1 MIEMVD
7 NQAQC
12 LLLDYRN
19 CSVVDF
25 AKPYCDSRVPE
36 MLSRHI
42 PLSLFYQCM
51 IRKLLARFRCTDLD
65 DYLQTRAMQNQSDHL
80 GGLFA
85 DAGIGTVLI
94 DDSSSNTSEQ
104 HSSPHSS
111 PLLSAPLLAA
121 SELAQ
126 LTNLNIKRV
135 LAIEPVLERL
145 FVDNDTFDQALRNLE
160 SAFDSAID
168 SATDN
173 SLQNTLKV
181 VALKTSM
188 ANGGL
193 ALEAATV
200 ASARTA
206 YHPARKEVIDNGR
219 LGRTASYNYLL
230 AQVLEL
236 AVKRGLPLQIRSS
249 ADQQAMLADTNPL
262 AFQPILRSQRFA
274 DLKVVFLH
282 SYPFVREAAYLA
294 SVYPGVFFDLSL
306 ANSQLAPDL
315 TRLYYE
321 ALSSAPYSKLLAG
334 TGGNSQPE
342 SFWYGATCLRRG
354 LSEALKELTEK
365 GYLLKAQM
373 EEVER
378 AVLRS
383 NAINL
388 YNLH

>member
-25 AKPYCDSRVPE
+25 AKPYCESRVPE

-65 DYLQTRAMQNQSDHL
+65 DYLKTRAMQNQSDHL

-94 DDSSSNTSEQ
+94 DDSSSSTSE
-104 HSSPHSS
+104 PHSS
-111 PLLSAPLLAA
+111 LLPLSLLPSAPLLAA
-121 SELAQ
+121 SQLAQ

-160 SAFDSAID
+160 RAFDNAID
-168 SATDN
+168 E
-173 SLQNTLKV
+173 SLQGNLKV
-181 VALKTSM
+181 VALKTSL

-193 ALEAATV
+193 ALEASTV

-236 AVKRGLPLQIRSS
+236 AVKRGLPLQIRAS
-249 ADQQAMLADTNPL
+249 ADQQAMLVDNNPL
-262 AFQPILRSQRFA
+262 AFQPILRAQRFA

-282 SYPFVREAAYLA
+282 SYPFVRETAYLA

-321 ALSSAPYSKLLAG
+321 ALSAAPYSKLLAG

>member
-12 LLLDYRN
+12 LLLDYRS
-19 CSVVDF
+19 CSIVDF
-25 AKPYCDSRVPE
+25 AKPYCESRLPD

-65 DYLQTRAMQNQSDHL
+65 DYLKTRAMQEQSDHL

-94 DDSSSNTSEQ
+94 DDSPSNSTDQ
-104 HSSPHSS
+104 
-111 PLLSAPLLAA
+111 LLPA
-121 SELAQ
+121 SQMAQ
-126 LTNLNIKRV
+126 LTNLNINRV
-135 LAIEPVLERL
+135 LGIEPLLERL
-145 FVDNDTFDQALRNLE
+145 FVENDTFDLALRSLE
-160 SAFDSAID
+160 RALDSAIEE
-168 SATDN
+168 SA
-173 SLQNTLKV
+173 QNNLRV
-181 VALKTSM
+181 VALKTTL
-188 ANGGL
+188 ANGGF
-193 ALEAATV
+193 ALEVSTI

-206 YHPARKEVIDNGR
+206 YHPARKEVLDTGR
-219 LGRTASYNYLL
+219 LGRTAAYNYLL
-230 AQVLEL
+230 TVILEL
-236 AVKRGLPLQIRSS
+236 AIKRGLPVQIRGSG
-249 ADQQAMLADTNPL
+249 DHQAMLADSNPL
-262 AFQPILRSQRFA
+262 AFQPILRAQRFA

-306 ANSQLAPDL
+306 ANSLLAPDL

-321 ALSSAPYSKLLAG
+321 ALSAAPYSKLLAG